1 MKQLRQRS
9 GQASLAV
16 SRKDGIAALFL
27 FYAVTAERI
36 CFVVV
41 SPAPAALSGR
51 MTYFDGNPL
60 RRTGFVSIRHAVR
73 KG

>member
-1 MKQLRQRS
+1 MKQLRPRS

-16 SRKDGIAALFL
+16 SRKDGIAALL

-36 CFVVV
+36 RFLAAP
-41 SPAPAALSGR
+41 PAPAALSGR
-51 MTYFDGNPL
+51 MTSF
-60 RRTGFVSIRHAVR
+60 RRKSAASTGFVSIRHAVR